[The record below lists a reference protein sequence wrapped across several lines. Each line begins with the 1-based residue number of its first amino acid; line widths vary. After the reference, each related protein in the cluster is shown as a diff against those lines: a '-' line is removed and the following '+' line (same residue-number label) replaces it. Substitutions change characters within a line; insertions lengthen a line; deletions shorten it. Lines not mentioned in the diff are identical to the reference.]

1 MGTRP
6 AASSPYDRREP
17 GELFGP
23 RFALFADMLAV
34 GLFTTVASLPLLTA
48 PAALAAGCSVLR
60 DSARTERTATAGRY
74 RDALRAHGVAR
85 TLAAG
90 AVPLALGALF
100 LLDLALAGAGLPG
113 AAAVSVALAVVGAG
127 ALVVAVRAAAH
138 PVARRSWPA
147 AVRCAARRSA
157 ADPAGSVLIAVA
169 LALCAAIVWA
179 LPPLVL
185 LAAGPPALAAVSVE
199 LRGSGRGRSPRR

>member
-34 GLFTTVASLPLLTA
+34 GLFTTVASLPLITA
-48 PAALAAGCSVLR
+48 PVALAAGCSVLR

-90 AVPLALGALF
+90 AVLLALGALF

-113 AAAVSVALAVVGAG
+113 AAAVSAALAAVGAG
-127 ALVVAVRAAAH
+127 ALVVGVRAAAH
-138 PVARRSWPA
+138 PAARRSWPA
-147 AVRCAARRSA
+147 AVRAAARRSA

-169 LALCAAIVWA
+169 LVLCAAIVWA

-185 LAAGPPALAAVSVE
+185 LAAGPLALAAVSVE
-199 LRGSGRGRSPRR
+199 LRGS